1 MKPLAPLALLAA
13 AAVLLTTPQ
22 QAQSPVSASGDAA
35 VRERGKQV
43 FTDKCAQCHDADAAR
58 KLPDGTTLLGR
69 LAASS
74 DARVRLATRLNKMSP
89 DDHRAVVLYVEELIA
104 RSRAGQGATAS
115 DHKN

>member
-13 AAVLLTTPQ
+13 AVTLLTIPQ

-35 VRERGKQV
+35 LRERGKQL

-74 DARVRLATRLNKMSP
+74 DPRVRLATRLNKDEPGRSP
-89 DDHRAVVLYVEELIA
+89 CGSSLR
-104 RSRAGQGATAS
+104 
-115 DHKN
+115 